1 MLILRN
7 QNIGVQKKKKK
18 KGFPTYKRFDEGNC
32 DAEASLMNKD
42 KMVVLLD

>member
-18 KGFPTYKRFDEGNC
+18 GFPTYKRSDEGNC